1 MFENIQKGKF
11 FQIVFAV
18 LILVIGFVLGST
30 LTNKVD
36 YNKGLSEGRRQAEGE
51 WEEKVKK
58 AFPGSFEEVGEIF
71 SISGKILEIG
81 ENDLLVE
88 AVFYPASPFEEMK
101 YEKKIVKLGDDTE
114 ITIYGKE
121 TSQEPIVEEGSM
133 FLPLEEISG
142 SFSDFKV
149 GDEIF
154 IESDENIK
162 DKTEFFAKKI
172 ILQSIPS
179 EE

>member
-1 MFENIQKGKF
+1 
-11 FQIVFAV
+11 
-18 LILVIGFVLGST
+18 
-30 LTNKVD
+30 
-36 YNKGLSEGRRQAEGE
+36 
-51 WEEKVKK
+51 
-58 AFPGSFEEVGEIF
+58 
-71 SISGKILEIG
+71 
-81 ENDLLVE
+81 
-88 AVFYPASPFEEMK
+88 MK

>member
-1 MFENIQKGKF
+1 
-11 FQIVFAV
+11 
-18 LILVIGFVLGST
+18 
-30 LTNKVD
+30 
-36 YNKGLSEGRRQAEGE
+36 
-51 WEEKVKK
+51 
-58 AFPGSFEEVGEIF
+58 
-71 SISGKILEIG
+71 
-81 ENDLLVE
+81 
-88 AVFYPASPFEEMK
+88 MK

-154 IESDENIK
+154 IESDEYIRQDGIFCQK
-162 DKTEFFAKKI
+162 DNFTINSAGRI
-172 ILQSIPS
+172 I
-179 EE
+179 